1 MPSLPAADPG
11 LLFWLLAALHV
22 AGLATMFFTR
32 LPRSHFVAALCHHGF
47 FACLI
52 FVAAATIF
60 TIVTQ
65 SNWWVWSGTTFS
77 IMAVGGTADLSPAS
91 RPAGF

>member
-1 MPSLPAADPG
+1 MSHLFAADPG

-32 LPRSHFVAALCHHGF
+32 LPTSHLVHTICHHGF

-52 FVAAATIF
+52 FVAAATLF
-60 TIVTQ
+60 TIVTK

-77 IMAVGGTADLSPAS
+77 IMAVGISAELGQA
-91 RPAGF
+91 RPPGF